1 MKGKRRPI
9 LLGSVVDQSGV
20 QVFEDRP
27 GLVEDAQV
35 LLVRRIVHVE
45 HVFTGVF
52 GRPRA
57 ALLRTQEWTSEAR
70 ILRRVPSS
78 RQEVV
83 ESLLRTWP

>member
-1 MKGKRRPI
+1 M
-9 LLGSVVDQSGV
+9 LGSVVDQSGV

-35 LLVRRIVHVE
+35 LLVRRIMHVE
-45 HVFTGVF
+45 HVFAGVS
-52 GRPRA
+52 RRLRA

-78 RQEVV
+78 RQEVI